1 MSTRRQ
7 VISESRPQIS
17 DPDDDEM
24 KLFMNEESDDA
35 VLSTKTVPLLRS
47 EVNIEVPFKI
57 SDQDEGVNRQ
67 LMSRCS
73 DDAICR
79 QYAGNSDA
87 SLTSSS
93 EAICPSAT
101 EIPSWLRTLD
111 TPAQPN
117 ESTASACPIC
127 PTIGSKPIPP
137 WMTNPAAFMGYHYR
151 SAP

>member
-35 VLSTKTVPLLRS
+35 VL
-47 EVNIEVPFKI
+47 N
-57 SDQDEGVNRQ
+57 EGVNRQ